1 MANYSNMKS
10 GITLTLTDSFRNL
23 YYLAMFSLTKNE
35 NYHNVPEDRFEWHAE
50 KHIFDNFLERVI
62 YPVVGGINHPLA
74 QQFADPSFEIK
85 RDLTPDL
92 CNRIFDDVRTK
103 ALHPACAS
111 VEDFDK
117 SFDWL
122 ADMLEEAGNPLE
134 GVYGPEEGEEGDA
147 VFIDTEI
154 STVEGKLNDY
164 PNLASICNL
173 EISPSLRKLYY
184 LGVWSGM
191 QEDRATPTSTP
202 FGALAFAE
210 SMMFPQLCHACLFKI
225 LEYIPHPLT
234 KKYNDPTKNELYDPT
249 PKFVQYV
256 YDEVKEFESLGIPAE
271 DFEEEFDAFVG
282 RCESN
287 RDYKEAMSP
296 ATTATE

>member
-1 MANYSNMKS
+1 M
-10 GITLTLTDSFRNL
+10 
-23 YYLAMFSLTKNE
+23 
-35 NYHNVPEDRFEWHAE
+35 
-50 KHIFDNFLERVI
+50 
-62 YPVVGGINHPLA
+62 
-74 QQFADPSFEIK
+74 
-85 RDLTPDL
+85 
-92 CNRIFDDVRTK
+92 
-103 ALHPACAS
+103 
-111 VEDFDK
+111 
-117 SFDWL
+117 
-122 ADMLEEAGNPLE
+122 
-134 GVYGPEEGEEGDA
+134 
-147 VFIDTEI
+147 
-154 STVEGKLNDY
+154 
-164 PNLASICNL
+164 
-173 EISPSLRKLYY
+173 YY